1 MGSNFRNCNRKM
13 FEHFD
18 TSALRFF
25 LKQLINNS
33 RIDKMSL
40 CRSSERGWIIADNVL
55 VMSSTKLGPT
65 TVGKR
70 KVDTSSDSL
79 IKVQSDETG
88 IKCNSC
94 FDLYRLT
101 YTFACQHSY
110 CKGCLRKLFLC
121 ALNNRSI
128 PVKCCGKRV
137 DQRLRRDVLTLE
149 ELAMFEDVLEE
160 IEAPNKMYW
169 YGL

>member
-1 MGSNFRNCNRKM
+1 
-13 FEHFD
+13 
-18 TSALRFF
+18 
-25 LKQLINNS
+25 
-33 RIDKMSL
+33 MSL
-40 CRSSERGWIIADNVL
+40 RKGCERGWIIADNVF
-55 VMSSTKLGPT
+55 VMSSKKLHEAVVGPT
-65 TVGKR
+65 MGAKR
-70 KVDTSSDSL
+70 KGHTSSDSL
-79 IKVQSDETG
+79 IKVQGDETG

-121 ALNNRSI
+121 ALNSRSM

-149 ELAMFEDVLEE
+149 ELTMFEDVLEE

-169 YGL
+169 YGLQL